1 MAANNKQF
9 AIIGL
14 GRFGMALCSELV
26 EQGAQVLAIDIKE
39 ELVEKVA
46 DMVNQAVI
54 ADCTTE
60 DAIRELRLTD
70 YDLVVVAIGDQV
82 NNSILATLLLKELG
96 VAKVWVK
103 ANDKF
108 HARIIEKIGA
118 DKIIL
123 PEREIGIRVARSMLD
138 DRVFDFLDIGD
149 DMALTEWVIG
159 ASNEGEQLGDLEL
172 FHQETIKILAVKQGA
187 TINSCPN
194 PETILQQGDIVIL
207 VGNKYELTA
216 KLRSI

>member
-1 MAANNKQF
+1 MATNNKQF

-14 GRFGMALCSELV
+14 GRFGIALCTELV
-26 EQGAQVLAIDIKE
+26 EHGAQVLAIDIKE

-46 DMVNQAVI
+46 DLVNQAVI

-60 DAIRELRLTD
+60 DAIRELRLSD
-70 YDLVVVAIGDQV
+70 YDLVVVAIGAQV

-123 PEREIGIRVARSMLD
+123 PEREIGIKVARSMLD

-159 ASNEGEQLGDLEL
+159 PQNAGNLLGELAL
-172 FHQETIKILAVKQGA
+172 FQQENIQILAVKQGA
-187 TINSCPN
+187 RINSCPE
-194 PETILQQGDIVIL
+194 PDTLLQSGDIVIL
-207 VGNKYELTA
+207 VGDKDELTA